1 MRNGKPEEVTVLLQG
16 SGHADYPDDALIVQ
30 LARAEQQSASAD
42 FYWRD
47 YAEERITQ
55 RIKRRDTSYSELISL
70 YFSTVG
76 KNAESRNLSWL
87 SQVNN
92 TQKYQYVAVQGDLL

>member
-1 MRNGKPEEVTVLLQG
+1 
-16 SGHADYPDDALIVQ
+16 
-30 LARAEQQSASAD
+30 
-42 FYWRD
+42 
-47 YAEERITQ
+47 
-55 RIKRRDTSYSELISL
+55 LISL